1 VRGGREL
8 DIPLEDGF
16 GEMTIEPDELI
27 DSQEK
32 LLKNDCQIPEQYKK
46 KTEEFFTCY
55 DNHAERTYRTLR
67 E

>member
-1 VRGGREL
+1 M

-16 GEMTIEPDELI
+16 GEMTIEPDKLI
-27 DSQEK
+27 DSLGN
-32 LLKNDCQIPEQYKK
+32 LLKNNCQIPEQYKK

-55 DNHAERTYRTLR
+55 DNYAERTYRTLR